1 MSTFKLINF
10 VTVGVNKICQIKSS
24 RKEFLPSQS
33 IAIFFSS
40 HFRNKPGTLSDNLNS
55 CAVSYYGLIPSNL
68 HFDFSFYTSKTE
80 PVCIRLQLSI
90 KTATQSILQVQQN
103 G

>member
-33 IAIFFSS
+33 IAIFFFSFS
-40 HFRNKPGTLSDNLNS
+40 QKAGTLSDNLNS